1 MKKRHQENFSPN
13 RSHHFDKTEPC
24 SPGLVAAADNL
35 PDWVGDLPD
44 WVRDLPF
51 SAGEVLLT
59 LPETRAGLP
68 GVAAEVPDEER
79 AFADDLLWPNE
90 TPNRASH
97 PIF

>member
-13 RSHHFDKTEPC
+13 RSHHFDKTEPW
-24 SPGLVAAADNL
+24 SAGLAAAAGGSL
-35 PDWVGDLPD
+35 PDLVGG
-44 WVRDLPF
+44 LPF
-51 SAGEVLLT
+51 SAGVVLLT

-68 GVAAEVPDEER
+68 GVVAAI
-79 AFADDLLWPNE
+79 DDAEGALAEALFLPNE